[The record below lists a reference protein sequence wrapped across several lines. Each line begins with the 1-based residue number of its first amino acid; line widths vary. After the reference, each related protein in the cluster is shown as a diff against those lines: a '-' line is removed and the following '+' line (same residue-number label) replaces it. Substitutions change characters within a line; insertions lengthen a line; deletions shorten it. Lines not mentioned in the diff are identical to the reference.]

1 MKPVCPVS
9 AVVSRDVTMLNVIA
23 PAEVPAR
30 MAPVPV
36 AHSIVCAVD
45 AASVFEATVSVKARA
60 GDGKS
65 TDVRVFDAWCTWLP
79 IT

>member
-9 AVVSRDVTMLNVIA
+9 AVVSCDVTMLNVMA
-23 PAEVPAR
+23 AAAVPAR

-45 AASVFEATVSVKARA
+45 AATVFEATVSVMIISEIDIANF
-60 GDGKS
+60 
-65 TDVRVFDAWCTWLP
+65 VWPL
-79 IT
+79 

>member
-1 MKPVCPVS
+1 
-9 AVVSRDVTMLNVIA
+9 MLNVIA

-45 AASVFEATVSVKARA
+45 AASVFEATVSVKAT

-65 TDVRVFDAWCTWLP
+65 TDVRVIDA
-79 IT
+79 